1 MHNKSPSMNVA
12 FLNEPKVSFSSE
24 ASAKFNQLISTLDC
38 EIERHIQVEGFEVL
52 QIRDQKSP
60 K

>member
-1 MHNKSPSMNVA
+1 MNVA